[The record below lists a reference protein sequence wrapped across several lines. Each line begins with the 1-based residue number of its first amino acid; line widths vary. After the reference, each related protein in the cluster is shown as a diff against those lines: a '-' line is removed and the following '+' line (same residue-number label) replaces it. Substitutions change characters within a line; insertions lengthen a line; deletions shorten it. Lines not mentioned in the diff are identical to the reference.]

1 MSRKIPYQPPGAH
14 TVSKFEHL
22 HLEVFEQPLEGSIAI
37 AGEIATLIRNKR
49 AQGSTCVLGLATG
62 SSPKTVYKELIR
74 LHNEDGL
81 SFKNVITFN
90 LDEYYPMKPDA
101 DQSYVRFMRENL
113 FDHIDIPVGQ
123 THVPDGLVAPDEV
136 EAYCQA
142 YEQQISDAGGL
153 DLQILGIGRTGHI
166 GFNEPGSHINSQTR
180 LITLDQLTRSDA
192 ANDFGGQEN
201 VPLKAIT
208 MGVGT
213 ILKAER
219 VILMAWGDAKAEVIQ
234 KTVEELPTASR
245 PASFL
250 QKHHNTTI
258 VLDHQAAGKLMRYQ
272 SPWLVG
278 SCQWTEAMTKKA
290 VIWLSARVN
299 KAILKLTDADYNENG
314 LNELL
319 LAHGPAY
326 NINIAVFNQI
336 QRTITGWPGG
346 KPNVDDSNRPER
358 AEPAR
363 KRVLIFSPHP
373 DDDVISMG
381 GTLIRLKDQDHDV
394 HVAYQTS
401 GSLAVF
407 GQDLERHLQ
416 FHHDL
421 IELIKTK
428 SAIGEPEN
436 YKLNYTDWSKNVSDF
451 QIKALI
457 RKSEALSALRY
468 IGLQDDHIH
477 FLNMP
482 FYETGKV
489 DKNPLGIEDVNMVK
503 QLMQEIKPHQIY
515 VAADLADPHGTHRI
529 CYDAVMQAFDQCQSE
544 SWVSDCYVWMYK
556 GAWQEWDLTDIDMA
570 VPISPEE
577 LSRKRQAIFKHQSQ
591 KDKAPFPGTDDREF
605 WQRAEDRNRATAI
618 QYDRLGLPEYEA
630 IEGFSR
636 YYPSKADA
644 HE

>member
-1 MSRKIPYQPPGAH
+1 MDSSILYQPPGAR

-22 HLEVFEQPLEGSIAI
+22 HLALFEQPQDGSRAI
-37 AGEIATLIRNKR
+37 AAEIATLIRAKQ
-49 AQGSTCVLGLATG
+49 AAGKYCVLGLATG
-62 SSPKTVYKELIR
+62 SSPKSVYKELIR
-74 LHNEDGL
+74 MHHEEGL
-81 SFKNVITFN
+81 SFRNVITFN
-90 LDEYYPMKPDA
+90 LDEYYPMAPDA
-101 DQSYVRFMRENL
+101 PQSYVRFMQENL
-113 FDHIDIPVGQ
+113 FDHIDIPVDQ
-123 THVPDGLVAPDEV
+123 THIPDGKLSPDQV
-136 EAYCQA
+136 EAYCQS
-142 YEQQISDAGGL
+142 YEAQIHAAGGL
-153 DLQILGIGRTGHI
+153 DLQLLGIGRTGHI

-180 LITLDQLTRSDA
+180 LVTLDQLTRRDA
-192 ANDFGGQEN
+192 ANDFEGQEN

-213 ILKAER
+213 ILKAHR
-219 VILMAWGDAKAEVIQ
+219 IILMAWGEAKATIIQ
-234 KTVEELPTASR
+234 QTVEEMPTTIR

-250 QKHHNTTI
+250 EQHKNTTV
-258 VLDHQAAGKLMRYQ
+258 VLDHQAAAKLVRNQ

-278 SCQWTEAMTKKA
+278 SCQWSEAMTKKA

-299 KAILKLTDADYNENG
+299 KAVLKLTDDDYNEHG

-319 LAHGPAY
+319 LTRGPAY
-326 NINIAVFNQI
+326 NINIDVFNQV

-358 AEPAR
+358 ATPAQ

-381 GTLIRLKDQDHDV
+381 GTLLRLKEQQHEL

-407 GQDLERHLQ
+407 GQDLDRHLQ
-416 FHHDL
+416 FFHDL
-421 IELIKTK
+421 QALIAKQNNNDK
-428 SAIGEPEN
+428 SGDLSL
-436 YKLNYTDWSKNVSDF
+436 KSTDGSKNINDF
-451 QIKALI
+451 QIKGLI
-457 RKSEALSALRY
+457 RKSEALSALHY
-468 IGLQDDHIH
+468 IGLTDDHIH

-482 FYETGKV
+482 FYETGKA
-489 DKNPLGIEDVNMVK
+489 DKRPLGEEDINLVR
-503 QLMQEIKPHQIY
+503 QLMQDIQPHQIY
-515 VAADLADPHGTHRI
+515 VAADLADPHGTHRL
-529 CYDAVMQAFDQCQSE
+529 CYDAVMVAFE
-544 SWVSDCYVWMYK
+544 SCLKEAWTRDCYVWMYK

-570 VPISPEE
+570 VPVSPEE
-577 LSRKRQAIFKHQSQ
+577 LHRKRQAIFKHQSQ

-636 YYPSKADA
+636 YYPPKQATS
-644 HE
+644 

>member
-1 MSRKIPYQPPGAH
+1 MSRSIQYQPPGAH

-22 HLEVFEQPLEGSIAI
+22 HLEVFDQPQQGSAAI
-37 AGEIATLIRNKR
+37 AKEIADLIKAKQAND
-49 AQGSTCVLGLATG
+49 SMCVLGLATG
-62 SSPKTVYKELIR
+62 SSPKSVYKELIR
-74 LHNEDGL
+74 LHKEEGL

-101 DQSYVRFMRENL
+101 VQSYVRFMRENL
-113 FDHIDIPVGQ
+113 FDHINIPVGQ
-123 THVPDGLVAPDEV
+123 THVPDGLIAPDEV
-136 EAYCQA
+136 EAYCQS
-142 YEQQISDAGGL
+142 YEEQISVAGGL

-180 LITLDQLTRSDA
+180 LITLDPLTKSDA
-192 ANDFGGQEN
+192 ANDFEGQDN

-213 ILKAER
+213 ILKAR
-219 VILMAWGDAKAEVIQ
+219 RIIMMAWGDAKAEVIH
-234 KTVEELPTASR
+234 KTVEELPTTSR

-250 QKHHNTTI
+250 QKHPNTTV
-258 VLDHQAAGKLMRYQ
+258 VLDHQAAGKLVRYQ

-278 SCQWTEAMTKKA
+278 SCQWTKAMMKRA
-290 VIWLSARVN
+290 VIWLSAKVE

-326 NINIAVFNQI
+326 NINIDVFNQI

-358 AEPAR
+358 AEPAK

-421 IELIKTK
+421 MALT
-428 SAIGEPEN
+428 SAKGGSEAFGN
-436 YKLNYTDWSKNVSDF
+436 NKLNYTDWSNKVNDF
-451 QIKALI
+451 QVKALI
-457 RKSEALSALRY
+457 RKSEALAALRY
-468 IGLQDDHIH
+468 IGLEDDHMH

-482 FYETGKV
+482 FYETGRI
-489 DKNPLGIEDVNMVK
+489 DKSPLGTEDISLVK

-529 CYDAVMQAFDQCQSE
+529 CYDAVMAAFAECQVE
-544 SWVSDCYVWMYK
+544 TWADDCYVWMYK

-570 VPISPEE
+570 VPVSPEE
-577 LSRKRQAIFKHQSQ
+577 LNRKRQAIFKHQSQ
-591 KDKAPFPGTDDREF
+591 KDKAPFPGADDREF

-618 QYDRLGLPEYEA
+618 QYDQLGLPEYEA

-636 YYPSKADA
+636 YFPSK
-644 HE
+644 EMYE

>member
-1 MSRKIPYQPPGAH
+1 MEKSILYQPPGAH
-14 TVSKFEHL
+14 TISKFEHL
-22 HLEVFEQPLEGSIAI
+22 HLAIFDQPQ
-37 AGEIATLIRNKR
+37 
-49 AQGSTCVLGLATG
+49 QGSTAIAREIAALIKSKQASGQPCVLGLATG
-62 SSPKTVYKELIR
+62 SSPKSVYKELVR
-74 LHNEDGL
+74 MHVEEGL

-90 LDEYYPMKPDA
+90 LDEYYPMEPQA
-101 DQSYVRFMRENL
+101 SQSYVRFMNENL
-113 FDHIDIPVGQ
+113 FAHIDIPVGQ
-123 THVPDGLVAPDEV
+123 AHVPDGRIAPDQV
-136 EAYCQA
+136 EAYCQQ
-142 YEQQISDAGGL
+142 YERLIAEAGGL
-153 DLQILGIGRTGHI
+153 DLQVLGIGRTGHI

-180 LITLDQLTRSDA
+180 MVTLDQLTRRDA
-192 ANDFGGQEN
+192 ASDFEGQDN

-213 ILKAER
+213 ILKAKR
-219 VILMAWGDAKAEVIQ
+219 IILMAWGEAKAEIVQ
-234 KTVEELPTASR
+234 KTVEELPTTVR

-250 QKHHNTTI
+250 QQHKNTTI
-258 VLDHQAAGKLMRYQ
+258 VLDHQAAAKLVRHQ

-278 SCQWTEAMTKKA
+278 SCQWSDAMTKKA
-290 VIWLSARVN
+290 VIWLCARVS
-299 KAILKLTDADYNENG
+299 KAILKLTDDDYNEHG

-319 LAHGPAY
+319 LSRGPAY
-326 NINIAVFNQI
+326 NINIDVFNQV

-358 AEPAR
+358 AEPAC

-381 GTLIRLKDQDHDV
+381 GTLIRLKDQKHEL

-416 FHHDL
+416 FFHDL
-421 IELIKTK
+421 RALMDDDYDPQGSSNQKI
-428 SAIGEPEN
+428 
-436 YKLNYTDWSKNVSDF
+436 TDRSNTIDDF
-451 QIKALI
+451 KVKALI
-457 RKSEALSALRY
+457 RKSEALAALRY
-468 IGLQDDHIH
+468 IGLADDHIH

-482 FYETGKV
+482 FYETGKA
-489 DKNPLGIEDVNMVK
+489 DKRPLGAEDIRLVQ
-503 QLMQEIKPHQIY
+503 QLMQDIKPHQIY

-529 CYDAVMQAFDQCQSE
+529 CYDAVMTAFEACLSE
-544 SWVSDCYVWMYK
+544 SWTKDCYVWMYK

-570 VPISPEE
+570 VPVSPDE

-591 KDKAPFPGTDDREF
+591 KDKAPFPGADDREF
-605 WQRAEDRNRATAI
+605 WQRAEDRNRATAM

-636 YYPSKADA
+636 YYPPKQANA
-644 HE
+644 